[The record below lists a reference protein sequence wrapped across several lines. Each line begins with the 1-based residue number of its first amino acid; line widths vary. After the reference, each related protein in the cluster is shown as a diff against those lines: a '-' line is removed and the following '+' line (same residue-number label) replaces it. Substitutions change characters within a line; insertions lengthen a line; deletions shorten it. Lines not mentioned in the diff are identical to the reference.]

1 MRWGIQQD
9 SKPAIALSER
19 AKVYTGQAANLIT
32 NRENDMS
39 KTLWRNESEDMTMPN
54 IISFDEYMQDRQ
66 ADRIAD
72 EIIKR
77 FYPMADSLVTI
88 EEVEAATD
96 KAIRQAQEYDEVCK
110 RG

>member
-1 MRWGIQQD
+1 
-9 SKPAIALSER
+9 
-19 AKVYTGQAANLIT
+19 
-32 NRENDMS
+32 MS
-39 KTLWRNESEDMTMPN
+39 KTLWRNESEDITMSN

-77 FYPMADSLVTI
+77 FYPLADSLVTI
-88 EEVEAATD
+88 EEVETATD